1 MDDMNTT
8 NAESNSVRAS
18 ATRRPHQHR
27 SDIVILKNRRAVARE
42 AVRESLERPVYCE
55 PTRQPAREVVL

>member
-18 ATRRPHQHR
+18 ATREDR
-27 SDIVILKNRRAVARE
+27 INTAAILKNRRAVARE

>member
-27 SDIVILKNRRAVARE
+27 SDIEK
-42 AVRESLERPVYCE
+42 S
-55 PTRQPAREVVL
+55 TRGR

>member
-18 ATRRPHQHR
+18 ARREDR
-27 SDIVILKNRRAVARE
+27 INTAAILKNRRAVARE